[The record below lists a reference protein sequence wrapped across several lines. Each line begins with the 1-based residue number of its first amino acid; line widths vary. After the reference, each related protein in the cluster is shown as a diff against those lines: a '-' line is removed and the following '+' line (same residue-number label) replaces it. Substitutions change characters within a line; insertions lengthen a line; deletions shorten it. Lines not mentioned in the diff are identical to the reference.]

1 MSLYFTS
8 LFTVTLDQQKRIFL
22 PAPSGIRKCVVSTN
36 IAATSLTIE
45 GVRYWFLS
53 VIKSCDRGNN
63 SERSGFGKPLFF
75 SAHIA
80 FFWVCSKKTID
91 IIINLEVTSI
101 FEPNL
106 KSTLLN
112 NQGLG
117 RINVG
122 VFLLNPCVSYL
133 LSPCFLPLWVVFVR
147 YVVDSGF
154 VKQLNH
160 NPRVGLDI
168 LEVVPIS
175 K

>member
-1 MSLYFTS
+1 M
-8 LFTVTLDQQKRIFL
+8 
-22 PAPSGIRKCVVSTN
+22 
-36 IAATSLTIE
+36 
-45 GVRYWFLS
+45 
-53 VIKSCDRGNN
+53 
-63 SERSGFGKPLFF
+63 
-75 SAHIA
+75 
-80 FFWVCSKKTID
+80 CSKKTID
-91 IIINLEVTSI
+91 IIINLEITSI

-106 KSTLLN
+106 KSNLLN

-122 VFLLNPCVSYL
+122 FFLLNPCVSYL